1 MVTVENGIQIVDG
14 VVKAPQTH
22 FGLST
27 DDKPEDACNGECFI
41 AMDTSKIYFYD
52 ADGESW
58 LEWGAST

>member
-1 MVTVENGIQIVDG
+1 MVTPESAIQIVDG

-27 DDKPEDACNGECFI
+27 DDKPADPANGECFI

-52 ADGESW
+52 ADGEQW
-58 LEWGAST
+58 LEWGA